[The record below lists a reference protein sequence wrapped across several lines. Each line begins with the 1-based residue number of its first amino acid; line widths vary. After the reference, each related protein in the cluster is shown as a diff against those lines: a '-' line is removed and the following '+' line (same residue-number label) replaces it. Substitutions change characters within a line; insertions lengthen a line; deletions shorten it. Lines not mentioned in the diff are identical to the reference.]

1 MIFENFLAV
10 RVQMIISFLRFHLS
24 EKNTAELILATCIE
38 RFDDGSLLGRRLL
51 QRNGRFV

>member
-10 RVQMIISFLRFHLS
+10 RVQMIISFLQFHLS